1 MYSQSLSR
9 KPKVDTRVALRA
21 HQPPKIYPI
30 SLADLLEGARK
41 KQESGDSQW
50 DILKWVYEV
59 ADHFGI
65 RVRSEE
71 RIEMA
76 VPPSL
81 TVVAATSTTVAADDA
96 APPPATAVA
105 TSTVAVAAPAI
116 AAAAPVAP
124 TTVASA
130 ATAGASGQPVTQET
144 VDKKPDS
151 SKLARKRDKP
161 RTVPVTLH
169 KARDGRTFMV
179 LEQLLDPEFDPRDK
193 LPSGVQKEP
202 RTGEITRVILSC
214 DRHNV
219 KASVMLCAECNG
231 AVIDARTWMP
241 LAIPPRAFNP
251 RHNAHIID
259 EWLGRS
265 MFDII
270 PIPDGTVVTLYP
282 WDPSSGS
289 PDSSSR
295 AGYWGIATCNGYDV
309 STLKWMGPLA
319 YAEVFRRGVEQY
331 PEFISRVGLKLV
343 DDHQGQGRFLYC
355 ADLDRTK
362 CYTVGFRHHDFHPMR
377 WDPMRM
383 WQIQYT
389 IIAGKTPAMQIVY
402 SNDGGGLPGIPW
414 QETVAPESLAAMIP
428 AESSSAS
435 TCSSPD
441 LKPSQL
447 EAQLEAQ
454 LARLIS
460 KAENG
465 KARTEEKPV
474 ARLTLEKIQRLC
486 STAVEDAKKIA
497 AMKMV
502 ADTAIGTPR
511 PNYGF
516 ILRSKDPQA
525 TGEYS
530 DFLIESP
537 LLRKVRKILYQRPSR
552 SIREDLNFEVRLEYN
567 IIRTYLTA
575 LEREDCIALFPDWKA
590 KFNAYE
596 EFIKN
601 VVHNIIHMSR
611 QAAMGAA
618 SRQPIPKS
626 ATTAIA
632 KALLEHITRHESLS
646 AFHQDTES
654 IIRDYVT
661 NPEYALVYMKA
672 MRSHPAP

>member
-1 MYSQSLSR
+1 MSSHLPSR
-9 KPKVDTRVALRA
+9 KSKTETHATLRA
-21 HQPPKIYPI
+21 HQPPKIYPS

-50 DILKWVYEV
+50 DILRWVYEV

-65 RVRSEE
+65 RIRSEE

-76 VPPSL
+76 MPPSL
-81 TVVAATSTTVAADDA
+81 TVVAAADTALLPSAAGSDDPKRA
-96 APPPATAVA
+96 SEDGPVEPSSPSQTNLGEKKG
-105 TSTVAVAAPAI
+105 STVEPDR
-116 AAAAPVAP
+116 
-124 TTVASA
+124 SA
-130 ATAGASGQPVTQET
+130 ATV
-144 VDKKPDS
+144 K
-151 SKLARKRDKP
+151 RKDKP
-161 RTVPVTLH
+161 RSVPVILH

-193 LPSGVQKEP
+193 LPSGAQKEP
-202 RTGEITRVILSC
+202 RAGEITRLILSC

-259 EWLGRS
+259 EWLSRS

-289 PDSSSR
+289 PDSASR

-331 PEFISRVGLKLV
+331 PVFVSSVGLKLV
-343 DDHQGQGRFLYC
+343 DDQGGQGPFLFC

-362 CYTVGFRHHDFHPMR
+362 CYTIGFRHHDFHPMK

-389 IIAGKTPAMQIVY
+389 IIAGGAPTLQVIY

-414 QETVAPESLAAMIP
+414 QETVTPESLAAMIP

-435 TCSSPD
+435 SACSDP
-441 LKPSQL
+441 KV
-447 EAQLEAQ
+447 AQLEAQ
-454 LARLIS
+454 LARLVS
-460 KAENG
+460 KIENG
-465 KARTEEKPV
+465 SSRAEEKP
-474 ARLTLEKIQRLC
+474 APRLTLEKIQKLC
-486 STAVEDAKKIA
+486 SAAIEDAKKIA
-497 AMKMV
+497 ATKV
-502 ADTAIGTPR
+502 VPGSTLGPPR

-516 ILRSKDPQA
+516 ILRSRDPRT

-575 LEREDCIALFPDWKA
+575 MERDDCIALFPDWKA

-601 VVHNIIHMSR
+601 VVHSIIHMGR
-611 QAAMGAA
+611 QVAMGAA
-618 SRQPIPKS
+618 SREPVAKS

-632 KALLEHITRHESLS
+632 KALLEHITRHESLT

-661 NPEYALVYMKA
+661 NPEYALVYMRA
-672 MRSHPAP
+672 MRNRPAP